1 MDESMKEKLEN
12 IVDVPETIKTLEE
25 LVKLDLIH
33 FKSIDVKI
41 ATTLKNVL
49 HVETIEQLALKKI
62 TDEEFL
68 MLKMLGISDYNL
80 NLWNF
85 LCRMI
90 LEGRLEKVGPAK
102 TLIVGLDNAG
112 KTAILHAI
120 QNKLDLNTFDKLS
133 PTLGVERE
141 MIQRYGMDH
150 ILLDMGGQDTYRKQY
165 IQNAERYFINVE
177 FIMFVIDVQ
186 DPKRFEEAQKYFL
199 EIINLL
205 EVLKEQPEIL
215 IIIHKVDPDIKSKP
229 EIQNSIQL
237 LKNQYNETLQNK
249 PFDYDITTF
258 SIFNLIGDNKTM
270 VKEIRTFITTGKGH
284 EHKED
289 IVLTESLDRI
299 MNIVINLSS
308 MVEQRLSN
316 LETRMDN
323 FRQWMEYAR
332 KSEIAPMPKPP
343 TRKIKESGKIKKHY
357 PVNQALRDELKSIL
371 KMKKLTD

>member
-1 MDESMKEKLEN
+1 MDESIKEKLEN
-12 IVDVPETIKTLEE
+12 VVDIPESIKTLDD

-33 FKSIDVKI
+33 FKSIDVKV

-68 MLKMLGISDYNL
+68 MLTMLGVSDYNL

-90 LEGRLEKVGPAK
+90 FEGSLEKVGPSK

-112 KTAILHAI
+112 KTAILHSI

-150 ILLDMGGQDTYRKQY
+150 IILDMGGQDTYRKQY

-186 DPKRFEEAQKYFL
+186 DSNRFNEAQNYFL
-199 EIINLL
+199 EIANLL
-205 EVLKEQPEIL
+205 EILKEQPEIL
-215 IIIHKVDPDIKSKP
+215 IIIHKVDPDISSNP

-237 LKNQYNETLQNK
+237 LKNQY
-249 PFDYDITTF
+249 
-258 SIFNLIGDNKTM
+258 
-270 VKEIRTFITTGKGH
+270 
-284 EHKED
+284 
-289 IVLTESLDRI
+289 
-299 MNIVINLSS
+299 
-308 MVEQRLSN
+308 
-316 LETRMDN
+316 
-323 FRQWMEYAR
+323 
-332 KSEIAPMPKPP
+332 
-343 TRKIKESGKIKKHY
+343 
-357 PVNQALRDELKSIL
+357 
-371 KMKKLTD
+371 